1 MKTSQQGIE
10 LIKRFEGCSLCVY
23 LDAVGIPTVAY
34 GHTVGLTKAMV
45 GMPITQLQADT
56 WLAQDLAKFEKKVD
70 KYNPIY
76 HWSQAEYDSLVSFA
90 YNVGNIDGLTA
101 KGTRTRQQIA
111 DSFMLYTKAKGVVL
125 NGLVKRRQ
133 AERDMFVGKVTYP
146 TLRRGSSGNDVEE
159 LQRRLGIEDDG
170 LFGYATETAVK
181 IFQKEHGLLDDGIVG
196 SKTWAKLLK

>member
-1 MKTSQQGIE
+1 MITKETVD
-10 LIKRFEGCSLCVY
+10 LIKKFEGCVLHVY
-23 LDAVGIPTVAY
+23 LDTVGVPTAGY
-34 GHTVGLTKAMV
+34 GHTAGLTKAMV

-76 HWSQAEYDSLVSFA
+76 RWTENERRSLISFA
-90 YNVGNIDGLTA
+90 FNVGNIDGLTA

-133 AERDMFVGKVTYP
+133 AERDMFLGKVNYP
-146 TLRRGSSGNDVEE
+146 TLRRGSSGNAVKE